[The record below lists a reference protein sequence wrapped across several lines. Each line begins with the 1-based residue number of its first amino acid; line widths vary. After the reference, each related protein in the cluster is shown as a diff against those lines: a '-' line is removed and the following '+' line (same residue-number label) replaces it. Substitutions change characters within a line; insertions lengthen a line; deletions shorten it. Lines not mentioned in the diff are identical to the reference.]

1 MHAMQYRIT
10 LPADY
15 DMKIIRRRVES
26 RGHLLDDFPG
36 LGLKAYLIRERGTG
50 GTSQPEVGGESPVN
64 QYAPFY
70 LWNTPQGMNSFLWG
84 PGFQGI
90 IDDFGRPEVEHWTG
104 LAFEHGPA
112 AGRVPRAAARR
123 AVPIPPGEDPA
134 AVIDRAAGAVREY
147 AGTPGVHSA
156 ALAVDPR
163 HWELLHFT
171 LWEHTAPAAAGDRY
185 EVLHLS
191 APERNTIE
199 TGRQW

>member
-15 DMKIIRRRVES
+15 DMKIIRHRIES
-26 RGHLLDDFPG
+26 RGHLLDEFPG
-36 LGLKAYLIRERGTG
+36 LGLKAYLIRERDTD
-50 GTSQPEVGGESPVN
+50 ESPVN

-70 LWNTPQGMNSFLWG
+70 LWNTGRGMNSFLWG

-104 LAFEHGPA
+104 LAFEPGPA
-112 AGRVPRAAARR
+112 AATVPRAATRR
-123 AVPIPPGEDPA
+123 AEPIAPGDDPA
-134 AVIDRAAGAVREY
+134 AVIDRALTAVREY
-147 AGTPGVHSA
+147 AATPGVHSA
-156 ALAVDPR
+156 TLAVDPR

-185 EVLHLS
+185 QVLHLS
-191 APERNTIE
+191 APEPTAIE